1 MIIQIRGTKV
11 VKTFREFE
19 SRRTSINLL
28 SMTFYDKSIFY
39 FFKQPPFGRFHFPL
53 KTSEPAN
60 RDRLAENVCYV
71 FVLDRTYGK
80 KINMLTCQ
88 FCSPTN
94 FRSAEAEPF
103 ASNKSFPLSEKK
115 LARYFFYRRCTSTR
129 SVKHFLF
136 KTKTLYL
143 LTWTMRLS

>member
-1 MIIQIRGTKV
+1 MISRSS
-11 VKTFREFE
+11 TFL
-19 SRRTSINLL
+19 NN
-28 SMTFYDKSIFY
+28 
-39 FFKQPPFGRFHFPL
+39 PPFGRFHFPL

-60 RDRLAENVCYV
+60 RDRLAENGYYV

-103 ASNKSFPLSEKK
+103 ASNKSSPLSKKK

-129 SVKHFLF
+129 SVKHFF
-136 KTKTLYL
+136 IQNKDSL
-143 LTWTMRLS
+143 LIDLDDAVVIKKK